1 MTSCPRLRLR
11 RSCPEPRSVRAPG
24 ARQIRPDQLF
34 VAVLDGRDIARLT
47 YTDTP
52 DGYAV
57 LCNWTTPAN
66 PVVGAAALDL
76 LLPAVVKAAEN
87 SGVPRVEAVVVH
99 GDQPDTQVRL
109 DAVHRNGALHR
120 NGFTDAETRWQWGAS
135 AVAQPLPAGV
145 EQIAADDPRLVGAM
159 ADRLADTAVWLRH
172 EGPTGV
178 DGVALSDVW
187 PDGVWM
193 LTYLGVVPSTR
204 GRGVGRRLAS
214 AVRSEAARAGATS
227 VARRGG

>member
-1 MTSCPRLRLR
+1 M
-11 RSCPEPRSVRAPG
+11 
-24 ARQIRPDQLF
+24 
-34 VAVLDGRDIARLT
+34 
-47 YTDTP
+47 
-52 DGYAV
+52 
-57 LCNWTTPAN
+57 
-66 PVVGAAALDL
+66 
-76 LLPAVVKAAEN
+76 
-87 SGVPRVEAVVVH
+87 
-99 GDQPDTQVRL
+99 
-109 DAVHRNGALHR
+109 
-120 NGFTDAETRWQWGAS
+120 
-135 AVAQPLPAGV
+135 

-178 DGVALSDVW
+178 DGVALNDVW

-227 VARRGG
+227 VAAEVDDGNAADRACLAAAGFTIRARRTNLVRQLT